1 MSGASDW
8 TERHR
13 PMSEHQLEGNEIQR
27 RHIREWLDGWVNGNP
42 KKKGILLVGP
52 PGVGKTTVAR
62 AIAHDMG
69 WTVIELNASD
79 SRNAVAI
86 RKAATQGS
94 THRSLFHDPN
104 KPQQRTLILLDEVD
118 HIGGGLRAVSED
130 RIRKE
135 LEGDDPVSL
144 SGDSGGKAE
153 LLRLLES
160 TKQPVILACNDVMGL
175 WGRSSSTWR
184 NTKDRFSKHLMTINF
199 DRVSNETLRRIAR
212 RVLREENIEFTQDA
226 IESLI
231 QGNHGDL
238 RALVRDLQVLST
250 GSVSSLT
257 KNQVTEHL
265 DAGVRDVTTEVFP
278 GMENLYRSRTAKE
291 AVQLGRTIDKQPSD
305 LMNWVHWNNSSLFGN
320 NSIQMASK
328 ALVVADKSVESR
340 YRDLAHHSSYWTL
353 HLSSLSASVANSKPL
368 EGRIYASYPNY
379 LRRSGSWTRPAIIS
393 HLSDMSKTSKSTVR
407 REFLPLLSALSR
419 EDSVIGDPNDFSI
432 SLSLGLSS
440 QEHATLCN
448 MPVSRK
454 STKAMMKA
462 FDEAEQKW
470 KEPIVAQIIDE
481 LPVEVPVEEVAEPVA
496 EPVVEEPTIDSAQRT
511 LF

>member
-153 LLRLLES
+153 LLRLLEA

-184 NTKDRFSKHLMTINF
+184 NTKDRFSKHLITINF
-199 DRVSNETLRRIAR
+199 DRVSNEALRRIAR

-226 IESLI
+226 IETLI

-238 RALVRDLQVLST
+238 RALVRDLQVIST

-257 KNQVTEHL
+257 KNQVAEHL
-265 DAGVRDVTTEVFP
+265 EAGVRDVTTEVFP
-278 GMENLYRSRTAKE
+278 GMENLYRSRTAEE

-320 NSIQMASK
+320 DSIQMASK

-419 EDSVIGDPNDFSI
+419 EDSVIGDPNDFAI

-454 STKAMMKA
+454 STKTMMKA

-470 KEPIVAQIIDE
+470 KEPIVAQIIE
-481 LPVEVPVEEVAEPVA
+481 PAEEPVEEVAEPD
-496 EPVVEEPTIDSAQRT
+496 VEEPTIDSAQRT

>member
-27 RHIREWLDGWVNGNP
+27 RHIREWLDGWVNGKP

-153 LLRLLES
+153 LLRLLEA

-184 NTKDRFSKHLMTINF
+184 NTKDRFSKHLITINF
-199 DRVSNETLRRIAR
+199 DRVSNEALRRIAR

-226 IESLI
+226 IETLI

-238 RALVRDLQVLST
+238 RALVRDLQVIST

-257 KNQVTEHL
+257 KNQVAEHL

-278 GMENLYRSRTAKE
+278 GMENLYRSRTAEE

-419 EDSVIGDPNDFSI
+419 EDSVIGDPNDFAI

-454 STKAMMKA
+454 STKTMMKA

-470 KEPIVAQIIDE
+470 KEPIVAQIIE
-481 LPVEVPVEEVAEPVA
+481 PAEEPVEEVAEPA
-496 EPVVEEPTIDSAQRT
+496 VEEPTIDSAQRT

>member
-153 LLRLLES
+153 LLRLLEA

-184 NTKDRFSKHLMTINF
+184 NTKDRFSKHLITINF
-199 DRVSNETLRRIAR
+199 DRVSNEALRRIAR

-226 IESLI
+226 IETLI

-238 RALVRDLQVLST
+238 RALVRDLQVIST

-257 KNQVTEHL
+257 KNQVAEHL

-278 GMENLYRSRTAKE
+278 GMENLYRSRTAEE

-353 HLSSLSASVANSKPL
+353 HLSSLSASVANSTPI

-419 EDSVIGDPNDFSI
+419 EDSVIGDPNDFAI

-470 KEPIVAQIIDE
+470 KEPIVAQIIE
-481 LPVEVPVEEVAEPVA
+481 PAEEPVEEVAEPA
-496 EPVVEEPTIDSAQRT
+496 VEEPTIDSAQRT

>member
-153 LLRLLES
+153 LLRLLEA

-184 NTKDRFSKHLMTINF
+184 NTKDRFSKHLITINF
-199 DRVSNETLRRIAR
+199 DRVSNEALRRIAR

-226 IESLI
+226 IETLI

-238 RALVRDLQVLST
+238 RALVRDLQVIST

-257 KNQVTEHL
+257 KNQVAEHL
-265 DAGVRDVTTEVFP
+265 EAGVRDVTTEVFP
-278 GMENLYRSRTAKE
+278 GMENLYRSRTAEE

-320 NSIQMASK
+320 DSIQMASK

-419 EDSVIGDPNDFSI
+419 EDSVIGDPNNFAI

-470 KEPIVAQIIDE
+470 KEPIVAQIIE
-481 LPVEVPVEEVAEPVA
+481 PAEEPVEEVAEPA
-496 EPVVEEPTIDSAQRT
+496 VEEPTIDSAQRT

>member
-27 RHIREWLDGWVNGNP
+27 RHIREWLDGWVNGKP

-52 PGVGKTTVAR
+52 PGVGKTTIAR

-153 LLRLLES
+153 LLRLLEA

-184 NTKDRFSKHLMTINF
+184 NTKDRFSKHLITINF
-199 DRVSNETLRRIAR
+199 DRVSNEALRRIAR

-226 IESLI
+226 IETLI

-238 RALVRDLQVLST
+238 RALVRDLQVIST

-257 KNQVTEHL
+257 KNQVAEHL

-278 GMENLYRSRTAKE
+278 GMENLYRSRTAEE

-320 NSIQMASK
+320 DSIQMASK

-419 EDSVIGDPNDFSI
+419 EDSVIGDPNDFAI

-470 KEPIVAQIIDE
+470 KEPIVAQIIE
-481 LPVEVPVEEVAEPVA
+481 PAEEPVEEVAEPA
-496 EPVVEEPTIDSAQRT
+496 VEEPTIDSAQRT

>member
-27 RHIREWLDGWVNGNP
+27 RHIREWLDGWVAGKP

-135 LEGDDPVSL
+135 IDGSDSPPL

-160 TKQPVILACNDVMGL
+160 TKQPVILACNDIMGL

-184 NTKDRFSKHLMTINF
+184 NTKDRFSKHLKTITF
-199 DRVSNETLRRIAR
+199 DRVSNEALRRIAR
-212 RVLREENIEFTQDA
+212 RVLREENIQFTDDA

-265 DAGVRDVTTEVFP
+265 EAGVRDVTTEVFP
-278 GMENLYRSRTAKE
+278 GMENLYRSRTAE
-291 AVQLGRTIDKQPSD
+291 DAVQLGRTIDKQPSD
-305 LMNWVHWNNSSLFGN
+305 LMNWVHWNNSSLFSN
-320 NSIQMASK
+320 DSIEKASK
-328 ALVVADKSVESR
+328 ALIVADKSVESR

-368 EGRIYASYPNY
+368 EGRIYASYPHY

-419 EDSVIGDPNDFSI
+419 EDSVVGNPNDFSI

-454 STKAMMKA
+454 STKDMMKA

-470 KEPIVAQIIDE
+470 KEPIIAQIIEE
-481 LPVEVPVEEVAEPVA
+481 LPVEEPIEEVVEESI
-496 EPVVEEPTIDSAQRT
+496 EEPTIDSAQRT

>member
-153 LLRLLES
+153 LLRLLEA

-184 NTKDRFSKHLMTINF
+184 NTKDRFSKHLITINF
-199 DRVSNETLRRIAR
+199 DRVSNEALRRIAR
-212 RVLREENIEFTQDA
+212 RVLREENIDFTQDA
-226 IESLI
+226 IETLI

-238 RALVRDLQVLST
+238 RALVRDLQVIST

-257 KNQVTEHL
+257 KNQVAEHL

-278 GMENLYRSRTAKE
+278 GMENLYRSRTAEE

-353 HLSSLSASVANSKPL
+353 HLSSLSASVANSTPI

-419 EDSVIGDPNDFSI
+419 EDSVIGDPNDFAI

-470 KEPIVAQIIDE
+470 KEPIVAQIIE
-481 LPVEVPVEEVAEPVA
+481 PAEVPVEEVAEPA
-496 EPVVEEPTIDSAQRT
+496 VEEPTIDSAQRT

>member
-27 RHIREWLDGWVNGNP
+27 RQIREWLDGWINGNP

-62 AIAHDMG
+62 AIANDLG

-79 SRNAVAI
+79 SRNAAAI

-104 KPQQRTLILLDEVD
+104 KPLQRTLILLDEVD
-118 HIGGGLRAVSED
+118 HIGGGLRKVSED
-130 RIRKE
+130 RIQKE
-135 LEGDDPVSL
+135 LEEDSVSL

-153 LLRLLES
+153 LLRLLEA
-160 TKQPVILACNDVMGL
+160 TKQPVILACNDIMGL

-184 NTKDRFSKHLMTINF
+184 NTKDRFSKHLVTINF
-199 DRVSNETLRRIAR
+199 DRVSNEALRRIAR

-250 GSVSSLT
+250 GSISSLT
-257 KNQVTEHL
+257 KDQVTEHL
-265 DAGVRDVTTEVFP
+265 EAGVRDVTTEVFP
-278 GMENLYRSRTAKE
+278 GMENLYRSRTAQE

-320 NSIQMASK
+320 ESIQKASN

-368 EGRIYASYPNY
+368 EGRIYASYPHY

-419 EDSVIGDPNDFSI
+419 EDSVIGDPYQFSI

-470 KEPIVAQIIDE
+470 KEPIIADIIEESLPEEPTQEVLDE
-481 LPVEVPVEEVAEPVA
+481 
-496 EPVVEEPTIDSAQRT
+496 VVEEPTIDSAQRT

>member
-153 LLRLLES
+153 LLRLLEA

-184 NTKDRFSKHLMTINF
+184 NTKDRFSKHLITINF
-199 DRVSNETLRRIAR
+199 DRVSNEALRRIAR

-226 IESLI
+226 IETLI

-238 RALVRDLQVLST
+238 RALVRDLQVIST

-257 KNQVTEHL
+257 KNQVAEHL

-278 GMENLYRSRTAKE
+278 GMENLYRSRTAEE

-419 EDSVIGDPNDFSI
+419 EDSVIGDPNNFAI

-470 KEPIVAQIIDE
+470 KEPIVAQIIE
-481 LPVEVPVEEVAEPVA
+481 PAEEPVEEVAEPD
-496 EPVVEEPTIDSAQRT
+496 VEEPTIDSAQRT

>member
-135 LEGDDPVSL
+135 IEGDDPVSL

-153 LLRLLES
+153 LLRLLEA

-184 NTKDRFSKHLMTINF
+184 NTKDRFSKHLITINF
-199 DRVSNETLRRIAR
+199 DRVSNEALRRIAR
-212 RVLREENIEFTQDA
+212 RVLREEKIEFTQDA

-250 GSVSSLT
+250 GSVTSLT
-257 KNQVTEHL
+257 KNLVTEHL
-265 DAGVRDVTTEVFP
+265 EAGVRDVTTEVFP
-278 GMENLYRSRTAKE
+278 GMENLYRSRTAEE

-320 NSIQMASK
+320 DSIQMASN

-419 EDSVIGDPNDFSI
+419 EDSVIGDPNDFAI

-448 MPVSRK
+448 MAVSRK
-454 STKAMMKA
+454 STKAMMKS
-462 FDEAEQKW
+462 FDDAEQKW
-470 KEPIVAQIIDE
+470 KEPVVAQIIEE
-481 LPVEVPVEEVAEPVA
+481 LPVEAPVEEIAES
-496 EPVVEEPTIDSAQRT
+496 VVKEPTIDSAQRT

>member
-184 NTKDRFSKHLMTINF
+184 NTKDRFSKHLITINF
-199 DRVSNETLRRIAR
+199 DRVSNEALRRIAR

-278 GMENLYRSRTAKE
+278 GMENLYRSRTAEE

-419 EDSVIGDPNDFSI
+419 EDSVIGDPNDFAI

-454 STKAMMKA
+454 STKTMMKA

-470 KEPIVAQIIDE
+470 KEPIVAQIIE
-481 LPVEVPVEEVAEPVA
+481 PAEEPVEEVAEPA
-496 EPVVEEPTIDSAQRT
+496 VEEPTIDSAQRT

>member
-13 PMSEHQLEGNEIQR
+13 PMSEHQLEGNETQR
-27 RHIREWLDGWVNGNP
+27 RQIREWLDGWIAGNP

-118 HIGGGLRAVSED
+118 HIGGGLRPISED

-135 LEGDDPVSL
+135 IEEESVSL
-144 SGDSGGKAE
+144 TGDSGGKAE
-153 LLRLLES
+153 LLRLLEA
-160 TKQPVILACNDVMGL
+160 TKQPVILACNDIMGL

-184 NTKDRFSKHLMTINF
+184 NTKDRFSKHLVTINF
-199 DRVSNETLRRIAR
+199 DRVSNEALRRIAR

-231 QGNHGDL
+231 EGNHGDL

-257 KNQVTEHL
+257 KEQVKDHL
-265 DAGVRDVTTEVFP
+265 EAGVRDVTTEVFP

-305 LMNWVHWNNSSLFGN
+305 LMNWVHWNNSSLFSN
-320 NSIQMASK
+320 DSIEKGSK
-328 ALVVADKSVESR
+328 ALIVADKSVESR
-340 YRDLAHHSSYWTL
+340 FRDLAHHSSYWTL

-368 EGRIYASYPNY
+368 EGRVYASYPHY
-379 LRRSGSWTRPAIIS
+379 LRRTGSWTRPAIIS

-419 EDSVIGDPNDFSI
+419 EDSVIGNPNEFAI

-470 KEPIVAQIIDE
+470 KEPIVAQIIED
-481 LPVEVPVEEVAEPVA
+481 LPPEEEIEEVIEAPA
-496 EPVVEEPTIDSAQRT
+496 EEPKIDSAQRT

>member
-135 LEGDDPVSL
+135 IEGDDPVSL

-153 LLRLLES
+153 LLRLLEA

-184 NTKDRFSKHLMTINF
+184 NTKDRFSKHLITINF
-199 DRVSNETLRRIAR
+199 DRVSNEALRRIAR

-265 DAGVRDVTTEVFP
+265 EAGVRDVTTEVFP
-278 GMENLYRSRTAKE
+278 GMENLYRSRTAEE

-368 EGRIYASYPNY
+368 EGRIYASYPSY

-393 HLSDMSKTSKSTVR
+393 HLSDISKSSKSTVR

-419 EDSVIGDPNDFSI
+419 EDSVIGDPNDFAI

-470 KEPIVAQIIDE
+470 KEPIVAQIIEE
-481 LPVEVPVEEVAEPVA
+481 LPAEVPVEEVAEPA
-496 EPVVEEPTIDSAQRT
+496 VEEPTIDSAQRT

>member
-1 MSGASDW
+1 
-8 TERHR
+8 
-13 PMSEHQLEGNEIQR
+13 MSEHQLEGNEIQR

-153 LLRLLES
+153 LLRLLEA

-184 NTKDRFSKHLMTINF
+184 NTKDRFSKHLITINF
-199 DRVSNETLRRIAR
+199 DRVSNEALRRIAR

-226 IESLI
+226 IETLI

-278 GMENLYRSRTAKE
+278 GMENLYRSRTAEE

-353 HLSSLSASVANSKPL
+353 HLSSLSASVANSTPI

-419 EDSVIGDPNDFSI
+419 EDSVIGDPNDFAI

-454 STKAMMKA
+454 STKTMMKA

-470 KEPIVAQIIDE
+470 KEPIVAQIIE
-481 LPVEVPVEEVAEPVA
+481 PAEEPVEEVAEPA
-496 EPVVEEPTIDSAQRT
+496 VEEPTIDSAQRT

>member
-184 NTKDRFSKHLMTINF
+184 NTKDRFSKHLITINF
-199 DRVSNETLRRIAR
+199 DRVSNEALRRIAR

-226 IESLI
+226 IETLI

-238 RALVRDLQVLST
+238 RALVRDLQVIST

-257 KNQVTEHL
+257 KNQVAEHL

-278 GMENLYRSRTAKE
+278 GMENLYRSRTAEE

-353 HLSSLSASVANSKPL
+353 HLSSLSASVANSTPI

-419 EDSVIGDPNDFSI
+419 EDSVIGDPNDFAI

-470 KEPIVAQIIDE
+470 KEPIVAQIIE
-481 LPVEVPVEEVAEPVA
+481 PAEEPVEEVAEPA
-496 EPVVEEPTIDSAQRT
+496 VEEPTIDSAQRT

>member
-13 PMSEHQLEGNEIQR
+13 PMSEHQLEGNETQR
-27 RHIREWLDGWVNGNP
+27 RQIREWLDGWIAGNP

-118 HIGGGLRAVSED
+118 HIGGGLRPISED

-135 LEGDDPVSL
+135 IEEESVSL
-144 SGDSGGKAE
+144 TGDSGGKAE
-153 LLRLLES
+153 LLRLLEA
-160 TKQPVILACNDVMGL
+160 TKQPVILACNDIMGL

-184 NTKDRFSKHLMTINF
+184 NTKDRFSKHLVTINF
-199 DRVSNETLRRIAR
+199 DRVSNEALRRIAR

-231 QGNHGDL
+231 EGNHGDL

-257 KNQVTEHL
+257 KEQVKEHL
-265 DAGVRDVTTEVFP
+265 EAGVRDVTTEVFP

-305 LMNWVHWNNSSLFGN
+305 LMNWVHWNNSSLFSN
-320 NSIQMASK
+320 DSIEKGSK
-328 ALVVADKSVESR
+328 ALIVADKSVESR
-340 YRDLAHHSSYWTL
+340 FRDLAHHSSYWTL

-368 EGRIYASYPNY
+368 EGRVYASYPHY
-379 LRRSGSWTRPAIIS
+379 LRRTGSWTRPAIIS

-419 EDSVIGDPNDFSI
+419 EDSVIGNPNEFAI

-470 KEPIVAQIIDE
+470 KEPIVAQIIED
-481 LPVEVPVEEVAEPVA
+481 LPPEEEIEEVIEAPA
-496 EPVVEEPTIDSAQRT
+496 EEPKIDSAQRT

>member
-1 MSGASDW
+1 
-8 TERHR
+8 
-13 PMSEHQLEGNEIQR
+13 MSEHQLEGNEIQR

-153 LLRLLES
+153 LLRLLEA

-184 NTKDRFSKHLMTINF
+184 NTKDRFSKHLITINF
-199 DRVSNETLRRIAR
+199 DRVSNEALRRIAR

-226 IESLI
+226 IETLI

-238 RALVRDLQVLST
+238 RALVRDLQVIST

-257 KNQVTEHL
+257 KNQVAEHL

-278 GMENLYRSRTAKE
+278 GMENLYRSRTAEE

-353 HLSSLSASVANSKPL
+353 HLSSLSASVANSKPI

-419 EDSVIGDPNDFSI
+419 EDSVIGDPNDFAI

-470 KEPIVAQIIDE
+470 KEPIVAQIIE
-481 LPVEVPVEEVAEPVA
+481 PAEEPVEEVAEPA
-496 EPVVEEPTIDSAQRT
+496 VEEPTIDSAQRT

>member
-135 LEGDDPVSL
+135 IEGDDPVSL

-153 LLRLLES
+153 LLRLLEA
-160 TKQPVILACNDVMGL
+160 TKQPVILACNDIMGL

-184 NTKDRFSKHLMTINF
+184 NTKDRFSKHLITINF
-199 DRVSNETLRRIAR
+199 DRVSNEALRRIAR
-212 RVLREENIEFTQDA
+212 RVLREEKIEFTQDA

-250 GSVSSLT
+250 GSVT
-257 KNQVTEHL
+257 TQKKNLVTEHL
-265 DAGVRDVTTEVFP
+265 EAGVRDVTTEVFP
-278 GMENLYRSRTAKE
+278 GMENLYRSRTAEE

-320 NSIQMASK
+320 DSIQMASN

-419 EDSVIGDPNDFSI
+419 EDSVIGDPNDFAI

-448 MPVSRK
+448 MAVSRK
-454 STKAMMKA
+454 STKAMMKS
-462 FDEAEQKW
+462 FDDAEQKW
-470 KEPIVAQIIDE
+470 KEPVVAQIIEE
-481 LPVEVPVEEVAEPVA
+481 LPVEAPVEEIAES
-496 EPVVEEPTIDSAQRT
+496 VVKEPTIDSAQRT

>member
-135 LEGDDPVSL
+135 IEGDDPVSL

-153 LLRLLES
+153 LLRLLEA

-184 NTKDRFSKHLMTINF
+184 NTKDRFSKHLITINF
-199 DRVSNETLRRIAR
+199 DRVSNEALRRIAR
-212 RVLREENIEFTQDA
+212 RVLREEKIEFTQDA

-250 GSVSSLT
+250 GSVTSLT
-257 KNQVTEHL
+257 KNLVTEHL
-265 DAGVRDVTTEVFP
+265 EAGVRDVTTEVFP
-278 GMENLYRSRTAKE
+278 GMENLYRSRTAEE

-320 NSIQMASK
+320 DSIQMASN

-419 EDSVIGDPNDFSI
+419 EDSVIGDPNDFAI

-448 MPVSRK
+448 MAVSRK
-454 STKAMMKA
+454 STKAMMKS
-462 FDEAEQKW
+462 FDDAEQKW
-470 KEPIVAQIIDE
+470 KEPVVAQIIEE
-481 LPVEVPVEEVAEPVA
+481 LPVEAPVEEITES
-496 EPVVEEPTIDSAQRT
+496 VVKEPTIDSAQRT